1 METWGS
7 NIILK
12 NMKESNFKCNYESP
26 VVEVLKAR
34 VEAGYQ
40 SSNVQSG
47 GNANTTRYG
56 EGSWDT
62 PSGNPNAR
70 YN

>member
-1 METWGS
+1 MKKS
-7 NIILK
+7 NY
-12 NMKESNFKCNYESP
+12 KEP
-26 VVEVLKAR
+26 VVEVFSAR

-40 SSNVQSG
+40 TSNAHNE

-56 EGSWDT
+56 ADSWD
-62 PSGNPNAR
+62 NPNAR

>member
-1 METWGS
+1 LGQRKKS
-7 NIILK
+7 LK
-12 NMKESNFKCNYESP
+12 MKENYFKYNYESP
-26 VVEVLKAR
+26 VVEVMTVR
-34 VEAGYQ
+34 VEAGFQ
-40 SSNVQSG
+40 GSNSQ

-56 EGSWDT
+56 ADSWDT

>member
-1 METWGS
+1 
-7 NIILK
+7 
-12 NMKESNFKCNYESP
+12 MKENNFKYNYESP

-34 VEAGYQ
+34 VEVGFQ
-40 SSNVQSG
+40 TSGVQNE

-56 EGSWDT
+56 ADSWD
-62 PSGNPNAR
+62 NPNAR

>member
-1 METWGS
+1 
-7 NIILK
+7 
-12 NMKESNFKCNYESP
+12 MKDQNFKYNYESP
-26 VVEVLKAR
+26 VVEVMAVR
-34 VEAGYQ
+34 VESGYQ
-40 SSNVQSG
+40 TSNQQ

>member
-1 METWGS
+1 
-7 NIILK
+7 
-12 NMKESNFKCNYESP
+12 MKEKDFKYNYESP
-26 VVEVLKAR
+26 VVEVMKAR

-40 SSNVQSG
+40 TSNPQ

-56 EGSWDT
+56 ADSWDT

>member
-1 METWGS
+1 LKEIITLIINLMKKS
-7 NIILK
+7 NY
-12 NMKESNFKCNYESP
+12 KEP
-26 VVEVLKAR
+26 MVEVFSAR
-34 VEAGYQ
+34 VEAGFQ
-40 SSNVQSG
+40 TSGVQNE

-56 EGSWDT
+56 ADSWDT

>member
-1 METWGS
+1 
-7 NIILK
+7 
-12 NMKESNFKCNYESP
+12 
-26 VVEVLKAR
+26 VEVLNAR

-40 SSNVQSG
+40 TSNPQ
-47 GNANTTRYG
+47 GNANTTRYN

-62 PSGNPNAR
+62 PSGNSNAR